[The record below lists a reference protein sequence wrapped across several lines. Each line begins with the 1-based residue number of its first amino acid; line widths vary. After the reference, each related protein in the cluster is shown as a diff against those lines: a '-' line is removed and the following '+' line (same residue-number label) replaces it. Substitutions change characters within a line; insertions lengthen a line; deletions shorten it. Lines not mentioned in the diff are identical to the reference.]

1 MKQVSQMTGGNGGSQ
16 FYQTGDPAA
25 VKKPGVRSRAPGGQ
39 PGVSLPPG
47 ATGPISGT
55 TGKPIRRV
63 RDPNAPPRKQAE
75 DIDSDIPDELLTES
89 QRKRRRIQRMRKKRT
104 IDLAVGGERRKKKE
118 DGEGGDNDDDEY
130 DLEDYYDEED
140 YD

>member
-1 MKQVSQMTGGNGGSQ
+1 MSSRDSNLKKSTVDDSRMKQVSQMTGGNGGSQ

-25 VKKPGVRSRAPGGQ
+25 VKKPGVKSRAPGGQ
-39 PGVSLPPG
+39 PGARLPPG

-75 DIDSDIPDELLTES
+75 DIDLDIPDELLTES
-89 QRKRRRIQRMRKKRT
+89 
-104 IDLAVGGERRKKKE
+104 
-118 DGEGGDNDDDEY
+118 
-130 DLEDYYDEED
+130 
-140 YD
+140 

>member
-1 MKQVSQMTGGNGGSQ
+1 MVGKHVDSSNPNSLLVPGQKPSSMFPGVSSQMSSRDSNLKKRTVDDSRMKQVSQMTGGNGGSQ

-25 VKKPGVRSRAPGGQ
+25 VKKPGVKSRAPGGQ
-39 PGVSLPPG
+39 PGARLPPG

-89 QRKRRRIQRMRKKRT
+89 
-104 IDLAVGGERRKKKE
+104 
-118 DGEGGDNDDDEY
+118 
-130 DLEDYYDEED
+130 
-140 YD
+140 